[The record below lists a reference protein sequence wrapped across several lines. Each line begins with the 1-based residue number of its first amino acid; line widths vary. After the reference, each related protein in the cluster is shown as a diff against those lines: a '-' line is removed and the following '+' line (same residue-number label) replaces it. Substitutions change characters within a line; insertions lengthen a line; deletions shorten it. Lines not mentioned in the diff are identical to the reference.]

1 MNLLSK
7 TSLKDLFED
16 AQQRMLSQRKL
27 VNQLQEFSEYA
38 LEKKEITDEA
48 TRNDYINAYVEL
60 AARAMVYGGE
70 RTIQLDDINDV
81 IRDKETISSAINY
94 HKFLTIAFHM
104 APLNR
109 NQFLWSN
116 YQGIHSVIFYKDLQ
130 SEYLERTQ

>member
-60 AARAMVYGGE
+60 AARAMVYGGSALSNW
-70 RTIQLDDINDV
+70 TISMMLSV
-81 IRDKETISSAINY
+81 IRK
-94 HKFLTIAFHM
+94 
-104 APLNR
+104 
-109 NQFLWSN
+109 QFL
-116 YQGIHSVIFYKDLQ
+116 VQ
-130 SEYLERTQ
+130 SITTSSLL